1 MKSLKKAAAVAA
13 AAVLCVSMSVGVFAS
28 SPTDPEIPSVW
39 GGNGT
44 DKDGN
49 KVTAMQTE
57 ELSKEVEEILK
68 DEEQVKEILKE
79 AGYEVTEDQ
88 NAVVLGAGNIELV
101 DGQWDGMEM
110 PEGGV
115 DLELRLET
123 GSWDWDTNTYVE
135 NETLK
140 DLKDGDTVYVLHQ
153 KADGTWEVLEGTAV
167 VENIYGYTYYSVK
180 AHFDSLS
187 PVAIVKI
194 MSNGEVVVLD
204 KEEKPVGTI
213 KPGEKD
219 PVGTIQ
225 PEKAEGKGDSKVV
238 KTSSATTKK
247 SPKTGN

>member
-1 MKSLKKAAAVAA
+1 MACKCNIGITGRIAVKEVKTCICFNKSHKIADRREHYEKFEK
-13 AAVLCVSMSVGVFAS
+13 GGS
-28 SPTDPEIPSVW
+28 SSSGSSIVRKHECRCIRFQSDRP
-39 GGNGT
+39 GNSIRMGWKRT

-167 VENIYGYTYYSVK
+167 VE
-180 AHFDSLS
+180 DL
-187 PVAIVKI
+187 
-194 MSNGEVVVLD
+194 
-204 KEEKPVGTI
+204 
-213 KPGEKD
+213 
-219 PVGTIQ
+219 
-225 PEKAEGKGDSKVV
+225 
-238 KTSSATTKK
+238 
-247 SPKTGN
+247 